1 MVPWRELGRSIGA
14 EAFRL
19 GLAWV
24 GHLVKEE
31 EVIGAC
37 HKARAELEGER
48 FQFLAL
54 NQTLHQC
61 QSDLEIHRSQSLL
74 LFIVFG
80 LVCFC
85 CGLLGGFVLWHH
97 PKSQNKRARKPVRT
111 VKGEPVF
118 FPSLKK
124 AVAALPIESDGK
136 PGSSSTA
143 SEVVRARARA
153 SALQG

>member
-37 HKARAELEGER
+37 RKARAELEGER

-61 QSDLEIHRSQSLL
+61 QRDLEIHRSQSLL
-74 LFIVFG
+74 FFIVFG

-118 FPSLKK
+118 FQSLKK
-124 AVAALPIESDGK
+124 AVAALPIESHGK
-136 PGSSSTA
+136 LGWKWGTPT
-143 SEVVRARARA
+143 VR
-153 SALQG
+153 